1 MKTLVMIFLF
11 FALILAD
18 QSVNACTTFIISGKY
33 TEDGKPILFKHRD
46 ADVLDNALNVFEDGK
61 YRYIGLVNS
70 NKEWDKMVWGGYNSA
85 GFAIINSAAYNNNTG
100 DTTKLKDQ
108 EGVIMKL
115 ALMYCKTLRDFE
127 NLLDTLRKPLGADA
141 NFGVID
147 AGGGAAYY
155 ETGNFRYVKYDV
167 NDPGVAPKGYL
178 VRTNHSFSG
187 TPDAG
192 YGYVRY
198 NTAVAS
204 MEEASASHSFTP
216 RYLFNHISR
225 NLTHSL
231 THTNL
236 MDNMAE
242 NRSIP
247 DFRFFIDYIPRVSTS
262 ASILIVGA
270 TDEKHV
276 NDMVMW
282 TIPGFPFTS
291 VAIPVWLKGGSKL
304 PDIVSMKGNLHSP
317 LCDAALKLKEACF
330 PVIRDRG
337 QNYIN
342 IAAVVNRQNTGYIQ
356 MLQPVEDT
364 VFIKTNQMMAELD
377 NVPLPENRIQEFY
390 HWLDGYLD
398 KSYQKLFNIKL
409 R

>member
-1 MKTLVMIFLF
+1 
-11 FALILAD
+11 
-18 QSVNACTTFIISGKY
+18 
-33 TEDGKPILFKHRD
+33 
-46 ADVLDNALNVFEDGK
+46 
-61 YRYIGLVNS
+61 VNS
-70 NKEWDKMVWGGYNSA
+70 NKDWNKMVWGGYNSA

-127 NLLDTLRKPLGADA
+127 NLLDTLHKPLGADA

-155 ETGNFRYVKYDV
+155 ETGNFRFVKYDV

-192 YGYVRY
+192 YGYARY
-198 NTAVAS
+198 NTAVAT
-204 MEEASASHSFTP
+204 MEEAAANHSFTP

-247 DFRFFIDYIPRVSTS
+247 DLRFFIDYIPRVSTS

-282 TIPGFPFTS
+282 TIPGFPLTS
-291 VAIPVWLKGGSKL
+291 VAIPVWLKGGRKL
-304 PDIVSMKGNLHSP
+304 PDIVIMKGNLHSP

-330 PVIRDRG
+330 PVTRDRG
-337 QNYIN
+337 ENYIN

-364 VFIKTNQMMAELD
+364 VFIKANQMVAEW
-377 NVPLPENRIQEFY
+377 NNGPLSENRIQEFY
-390 HWLDGYLD
+390 HWLDAYLD
-398 KSYQKLFNIKL
+398 KSYQKLFGIKL
-409 R
+409 Q